1 MPTREALLSQ
11 TFVEL
16 ADTLVEEFD
25 IIELLTVLV
34 DRCVALLDAGAA
46 GILLADHLGVLHV
59 VAASSEQARLLELF
73 QLQNHEG
80 PCLDCFTTGVA
91 VVNQDLTTR
100 NTRWPRFQPEALG
113 AGFRSVQALPLH
125 LREVTIGAL
134 NVFID
139 DRDEISDADIRV
151 AQALAD
157 AATIAVFH
165 DRAAREARVVTAQLQ
180 GALSSRVVIEQAK
193 GMLAERAGVD
203 MDEAFA
209 RLRGYARD
217 HNRQLSGVAADLV
230 EGRLGSRAVSSLIS
244 PQAKTQP
251 DRPS

>member
-1 MPTREALLSQ
+1 MATREALLSQ

-25 IIELLTVLV
+25 IIELLTVLA

-46 GILLADHLGVLHV
+46 GILLADHQGVLHV
-59 VAASSEQARLLELF
+59 MAASSEQARLLELF
-73 QLQNHEG
+73 QLQNQQG
-80 PCLDCFTTGVA
+80 PCLDCYKTGVA
-91 VVNQDLTTR
+91 VVNQDLTTSS
-100 NTRWPRFQPEALG
+100 TRWPRFQAEAIA

-125 LREVTIGAL
+125 LRDIVIGAL

-139 DRDEISDADIRV
+139 DRDELSDADIRV

-193 GMLAERAGVD
+193 GMLAERAGLD

-209 RLRGYARD
+209 RLRRFARD
-217 HNRQLSGVAADLV
+217 HNRQLSSVAADLV
-230 EGRLGSRAVSSLIS
+230 EGRLNSRATASLITRKV
-244 PQAKTQP
+244 KTDP
-251 DRPS
+251 GRNA